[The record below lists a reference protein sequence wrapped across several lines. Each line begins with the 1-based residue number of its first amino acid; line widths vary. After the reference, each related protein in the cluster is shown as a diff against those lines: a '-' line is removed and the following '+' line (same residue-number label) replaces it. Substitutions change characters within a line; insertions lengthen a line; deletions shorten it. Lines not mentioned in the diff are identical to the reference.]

1 MEVLL
6 WVFVA
11 LVAYVVINIPCE
23 RYYWNHCRNQWR
35 KQSWEGVIIGKY
47 ISEIGVRVRGSGRT
61 TFYIELWHN
70 QTVVIKQD
78 ADFLNI
84 KESEYTVRCPLHA
97 AWESVE
103 IGDYVIKKSGN
114 DTAERR
120 AIKAEEARE
129 AIHVLIGRLLHE
141 EEKFRSRGLI
151 GRLLRVG
158 EEAHAR
164 TVDALGHIGDE
175 RAAPVLIEALRDEAG
190 EVRRKSAQALGRIG
204 HVSAVSALEEALWDK
219 DREVRQEAM
228 QALLQIKLKLLQ
240 R

>member
-11 LVAYVVINIPCE
+11 AVCYVVINMPLE
-23 RYYWNHCRNQWR
+23 RFYRDRCRNQWR
-35 KQSWEGVIIGKY
+35 EQSWEGVVIGKY

-61 TFYIELWHN
+61 TYYIELWHN

-78 ADFLNI
+78 KDFLNI

-114 DTAERR
+114 DWAEKR

-129 AIHVLIGRLLHE
+129 AAHVLRGRGS
-141 EEKFRSRGLI
+141 FTSGRGTSE
-151 GRLLRVG
+151 GWYPR
-158 EEAHAR
+158 
-164 TVDALGHIGDE
+164 
-175 RAAPVLIEALRDEAG
+175 
-190 EVRRKSAQALGRIG
+190 
-204 HVSAVSALEEALWDK
+204 
-219 DREVRQEAM
+219 
-228 QALLQIKLKLLQ
+228 
-240 R
+240 